1 MSGNAR
7 SSNIVKAKI
16 FRLSSALQAR
26 AKAWTFK
33 AKAWTFKAM
42 ALGPDAKAKGKA
54 IKICPEGQ
62 GLASRTT
69 SLARRQ

>member
-7 SSNIVKAKI
+7 SSDIVKAKI

-26 AKAWTFK
+26 